1 MQQLFSFALIGIGIG
16 ALYAIC
22 AQGVVLIYRGSGVV
36 NFGQSG
42 FVIVGGY
49 TCYQLQ
55 QIAWMPTWLSVVGA
69 VAAGAIVSA
78 ATYYLVMRPMKQSS
92 PLARV
97 VATLGVQ
104 VILVS
109 AAEIKYGEN
118 VLSVRSFLP
127 TSSIHIGS
135 GVVTA
140 DKLILF
146 IFGLVLTGVLWWVY
160 RATSF
165 GRIATA
171 ISENELAAASCGRSP
186 DAIAG
191 INWLI
196 GGALAGL
203 TGAAIAPIT
212 FLQPSSLNELIL
224 PALAA
229 ALLGSFS
236 SFPLAFLA
244 AILIGVGESVLTLA
258 SSDNNWWAGWPDALP
273 FLIVIVYL
281 VARGTSVPLRG
292 HIFDKLPRVGAGLI
306 RPIPVLV
313 TFVLACV
320 VTVVLP
326 NSWSI
331 SFTVTVAMAIVCLSV
346 LVVTGYAGQLSLG
359 GYVLGAMGAW
369 VAAKLMQSAN
379 VPFDLAFV
387 IGVVAAM
394 AIGLVLGL
402 PSLRT
407 RGVNLA
413 ITTLGISI
421 ALYAL
426 FLNNGQLAGSIGGIP
441 VKAANILGFSV
452 NPAAHPKFY
461 GIAAV
466 IALTLVALSVANL
479 RRGVAGRRLLAVRSN
494 ERAAM
499 SLGISVYGAKL
510 YAFTLSSGIAAIGVM
525 IYAFL
530 NSSVVFSQFDVFSS
544 ITVVTSAVVGGVGI
558 IGGSLVGANLIS
570 GGLSSQFLSSLSVT
584 LNEWLPLI
592 GGVSVL
598 LILRSSPDGLFELN
612 RVLIVN
618 GIRKVRGS
626 LRHGPA
632 PLKAVKTVHEK
643 EPDPVAVAPK
653 TLVVRDLSVHFGGV
667 HAVSNMSLTVRPG
680 TVHGLIGP
688 NGAGKTTFI
697 DAVTGFVRA
706 SSGSIELDGVPL
718 TKLSVRRRAM
728 RGVGRSFQGGELF
741 TDLTVRENLA
751 VGGDDPS
758 WLRYLT
764 DLFHPGRIRLS
775 DAAKLA
781 AREFGLDAVYD
792 KQPDALPFG
801 TRRLVAIAR
810 VMAAAPSI
818 LLLDEPAAGLDN
830 SEVAEFGH
838 LIRILAEKWGI
849 GVLLVEHNLDMVLS
863 VCDEITVMAEGA
875 ELLAATTPEIVRTH
889 PAVIEAYVG
898 TADATMAG

>member
-55 QIAWMPTWLSVVGA
+55 QVSGLPIWVSVVGA

-109 AAEIKYGEN
+109 AAEIKYGQN

-127 TSSIHIGS
+127 VNSIHIGS

-146 IFGLVLTGVLWWVY
+146 VFGLVLTGVLWWVY

-186 DAIAG
+186 DTIAG

-258 SSDNNWWAGWPDALP
+258 SSDNNWWAGWPAALP

-281 VARGTSVPLRG
+281 VVRGTGVPLRG
-292 HIFDKLPRVGAGLI
+292 HIFDKLPRVGAGII

-359 GYVLGAMGAW
+359 GYVIGAMGAW
-369 VAAKLMQSAN
+369 VAAKLMSGAN

-387 IGVVAAM
+387 IGVIAAM

-466 IALTLVALSVANL
+466 VALTLVALSVANL

-530 NSSVVFSQFDVFSS
+530 NTSVVFNLFDVFSS

-558 IGGSLVGANLIS
+558 IGGSLVGANMIS

-618 GIRKVRGS
+618 GIHKVKGS
-626 LRHGPA
+626 FRRGPA
-632 PLKAVKTVHEK
+632 PLKAVKTIHK
-643 EPDPVAVAPK
+643 QEPEPVAVPPK
-653 TLVVRDLSVHFGGV
+653 TLVVRDLSVRFGGV

-697 DAVTGFVRA
+697 DAVTGFVRP

-751 VGGDDPS
+751 VGGDDRS
-758 WLRYLT
+758 WRRYLT

-775 DAAKLA
+775 DAAQLA

-801 TRRLVAIAR
+801 TRRLIAIAR

-838 LIRILAEKWGI
+838 LVRILAEKWGI

-875 ELLAATTPEIVRTH
+875 ELLAATAPEIVRTH

>member
-1 MQQLFSFALIGIGIG
+1 MQQLFSFALIGVGIG

-49 TCYQLQ
+49 TYYQLE
-55 QIAWMPTWLSVVGA
+55 QISGFPKWLGVLGA

-78 ATYYLVMRPMKQSS
+78 AVYYLVIRQMKQSS

-104 VILVS
+104 VVLVS

-118 VLSVRSFLP
+118 VLSVPSFLP
-127 TSSIHIGS
+127 TNSIHIGS
-135 GVVTA
+135 GVVTV
-140 DKLILF
+140 DRLILF
-146 IFGLVLTGVLWWVY
+146 CFGLVLTVALWWVY

-186 DAIAG
+186 DVIAG
-191 INWLI
+191 TNWLI

-229 ALLGSFS
+229 ALLGQFA

-258 SSDNNWWAGWPDALP
+258 STDNNWWAGWPDALP

-281 VARGTSVPLRG
+281 VARGKSVPLRG
-292 HIFDKLPRVGAGLI
+292 YIFDKLPKVGAGQIKPVQVLI
-306 RPIPVLV
+306 

-320 VTVVLP
+320 VTVILP

-346 LVVTGYAGQLSLG
+346 LIVTGYAGQLSLG
-359 GYVLGAMGAW
+359 GYVIGAMGAF

-379 VPFDLAFV
+379 MPFDLAFV
-387 IGVVAAM
+387 IGVIAAM
-394 AIGLVLGL
+394 GIGLLLGL

-421 ALYAL
+421 GLYAL
-426 FLNNGQLAGSIGGIP
+426 FLNNPQLAGSIGGIP
-441 VKAANILGFSV
+441 VKGANILGWDV
-452 NPAAHPKFY
+452 DPTAHPKLY
-461 GIAAV
+461 GIVAV
-466 IALTLVALSVANL
+466 VVLTLIALSIANL

-499 SLGISVYGAKL
+499 SLGVSVYGAKL
-510 YAFTLSSGIAAIGVM
+510 YAFVLSSGVAAVGVM

-530 NSSVVFSQFDVFSS
+530 NTSVVFNLFDVFSS

-570 GGLSSQFLSSLSVT
+570 GGLSSQFLSSLSQT

-592 GGVSVL
+592 GGASVL
-598 LILRSSPDGLFELN
+598 LILRTAPDGLFELN
-612 RVLIVN
+612 RVIIVSAV
-618 GIRKVRGS
+618 RKVRNR
-626 LRHGPA
+626 LRPGRA
-632 PLKAVKTVHEK
+632 ALTAVKPVSEEDVKPVTV
-643 EPDPVAVAPK
+643 PPK
-653 TLVVRDLSVHFGGV
+653 QLVVRDLSVHFGGV
-667 HAVSNMSLTVRPG
+667 RAVSKMSLTVRSG

-706 SSGSIELDGVPL
+706 TNGSIELDGAPL
-718 TKLSVRRRAM
+718 TRLSVRARTK

-764 DLFHPGRIRLS
+764 DLFRPGRIKLS
-775 DAAKLA
+775 DAAQLA

-792 KQPDALPFG
+792 KKPDELPFG

-810 VMAAAPSI
+810 AMAGAPSI
-818 LLLDEPAAGLDN
+818 LLLDEPAAGLDD

-838 LIRILAEKWGI
+838 LIRILAERWGI

-863 VCDEITVMAEGA
+863 VCDEVTVMAEGT
-875 ELLAATTPEIVRTH
+875 ELLPATEPHVVRTH
-889 PAVIEAYVG
+889 PAVLEAYVG
-898 TADATMAG
+898 SADATLAG